1 MTTIVSIDELNTATE
16 MPRQMET
23 PQSMSENTPA
33 FDEAVSRFQTAL
45 GGEGLKLDAESLGLG
60 EIAAG
65 EMPDVPEPGKMPDVP
80 DPGKMPEVPEAGE
93 MPDVPEPGKM
103 SDVPEPGKTP
113 DVPETVERPDAQKSG
128 ERSDALE
135 TEDSEVRRFGD
146 PTISLDPP
154 EAQVV
159 LQAAPMMNVPL
170 EGTAM
175 QGQSSDAIKVTSV
188 DSAAAAR
195 SQLLATAVEEVC
207 EAIQVAP
214 GVQPGQGE
222 VRIQLKADVLSG
234 TEVFLEAKGATITV
248 AFNPATADVAEILSR
263 NITQFEQH
271 LAGRIHNYQISAKVK
286 RLRG

>member
-60 EIAAG
+60 EIAT
-65 EMPDVPEPGKMPDVP
+65 GKMPVA
-80 DPGKMPEVPEAGE
+80 PEVEDAT
-93 MPDVPEPGKM
+93 V
-103 SDVPEPGKTP
+103 TP
-113 DVPETVERPDAQKSG
+113 DQ
-128 ERSDALE
+128 
-135 TEDSEVRRFGD
+135 
-146 PTISLDPP
+146 P

-159 LQAAPMMNVPL
+159 LQAAPMMTMPL
-170 EGTAM
+170 DSTAV
-175 QGQSSDAIKVTSV
+175 QQQVSDTLKVTSV
-188 DSAAAAR
+188 ESAAAVR
-195 SQLLATAVEEVC
+195 SQMLVAAVDEVC
-207 EAIQVAP
+207 EAIQVSP

-234 TEVFLEAKGATITV
+234 TEVFLEAKGTTITV

-271 LAGRIHNYQISAKVK
+271 LAGRVHNYQISARVK
-286 RLRG
+286 RLKG

>member
-60 EIAAG
+60 EVAT
-65 EMPDVPEPGKMPDVP
+65 GKMPVAP
-80 DPGKMPEVPEAGE
+80 DTGKMPVAPEVEDAT
-93 MPDVPEPGKM
+93 V
-103 SDVPEPGKTP
+103 TP
-113 DVPETVERPDAQKSG
+113 DQ
-128 ERSDALE
+128 
-135 TEDSEVRRFGD
+135 
-146 PTISLDPP
+146 P

-159 LQAAPMMNVPL
+159 LQAAPMMTVPL
-170 EGTAM
+170 DSTAV
-175 QGQSSDAIKVTSV
+175 QQQVSDTLKVTSV
-188 DSAAAAR
+188 ESAAAMR
-195 SQLLATAVEEVC
+195 SQMLVAAVDEVC

-234 TEVFLEAKGATITV
+234 TEVFLEAKGTTITV

-271 LAGRIHNYQISAKVK
+271 LAGRVHNYQISARVK
-286 RLRG
+286 RLKG

>member
-60 EIAAG
+60 EIAT
-65 EMPDVPEPGKMPDVP
+65 GKMPVA
-80 DPGKMPEVPEAGE
+80 PEVEDAT
-93 MPDVPEPGKM
+93 V
-103 SDVPEPGKTP
+103 TP
-113 DVPETVERPDAQKSG
+113 DQ
-128 ERSDALE
+128 
-135 TEDSEVRRFGD
+135 
-146 PTISLDPP
+146 P

-159 LQAAPMMNVPL
+159 LQAAPMMTVPL
-170 EGTAM
+170 DSTAV
-175 QGQSSDAIKVTSV
+175 QQQVSDTLKVTSV
-188 DSAAAAR
+188 ESAAAVR
-195 SQLLATAVEEVC
+195 SQMLVAAVDEVC
-207 EAIQVAP
+207 EAIQVSP

-234 TEVFLEAKGATITV
+234 TEVFLEAKGTTITV

-271 LAGRIHNYQISAKVK
+271 LAGRVHNYQISARVK
-286 RLRG
+286 RLKG

>member
-60 EIAAG
+60 EVAT
-65 EMPDVPEPGKMPDVP
+65 GKMPVAPETGGVAVAPETGKVADVP
-80 DPGKMPEVPEAGE
+80 AT
-93 MPDVPEPGKM
+93 GKM
-103 SDVPEPGKTP
+103 SVAPEVEDATVTP
-113 DVPETVERPDAQKSG
+113 DQ
-128 ERSDALE
+128 
-135 TEDSEVRRFGD
+135 
-146 PTISLDPP
+146 P

-159 LQAAPMMNVPL
+159 LQAAPMMTMPL
-170 EGTAM
+170 DSTAV
-175 QGQSSDAIKVTSV
+175 QQQVSDTLKVTSV
-188 DSAAAAR
+188 ESAAAAR
-195 SQLLATAVEEVC
+195 SQMLVAAVDEVC
-207 EAIQVAP
+207 EAIQVSP

-234 TEVFLEAKGATITV
+234 TEVFLEAKGTTITV

-271 LAGRIHNYQISAKVK
+271 LAGRVHNYQISARVK
-286 RLRG
+286 RLKG

>member
-16 MPRQMET
+16 MPRQMEA

-60 EIAAG
+60 EVAT
-65 EMPDVPEPGKMPDVP
+65 GKMPVA
-80 DPGKMPEVPEAGE
+80 PEAEESTIQG
-93 MPDVPEPGKM
+93 
-103 SDVPEPGKTP
+103 S
-113 DVPETVERPDAQKSG
+113 
-128 ERSDALE
+128 
-135 TEDSEVRRFGD
+135 EDSAVFAD
-146 PTISLDPP
+146 QP

-159 LQAAPMMNVPL
+159 LQAVPMMTMPL
-170 EGTAM
+170 DSTAV
-175 QGQSSDAIKVTSV
+175 QQQVSDSLKVTSV
-188 DSAAAAR
+188 ESAAAVR
-195 SQLLATAVEEVC
+195 SQMLVAAVDEVC
-207 EAIQVAP
+207 EAIQVSP

-234 TEVFLEAKGATITV
+234 TEVFLEAKGTTITV

-271 LAGRIHNYQISAKVK
+271 LAGRVHNYQISAKVRK
-286 RLRG
+286 LKS

>member
-60 EIAAG
+60 EIAT
-65 EMPDVPEPGKMPDVP
+65 GKMPVA
-80 DPGKMPEVPEAGE
+80 PEVEDAPVA
-93 MPDVPEPGKM
+93 PD
-103 SDVPEPGKTP
+103 
-113 DVPETVERPDAQKSG
+113 Q
-128 ERSDALE
+128 
-135 TEDSEVRRFGD
+135 
-146 PTISLDPP
+146 P

-159 LQAAPMMNVPL
+159 LQAAPMMTVPL
-170 EGTAM
+170 DSTVV
-175 QGQSSDAIKVTSV
+175 QQQVSDTLKVTSV
-188 DSAAAAR
+188 ESAAAVR
-195 SQLLATAVEEVC
+195 SQMLVAAVDEVC
-207 EAIQVAP
+207 EAIQVSP

-234 TEVFLEAKGATITV
+234 TEVFLEAKGTTITV

-271 LAGRIHNYQISAKVK
+271 LAGRVHNYQVSARVK
-286 RLRG
+286 RLKG